1 MISNIES
8 YTLSSYYCKRLCL
21 PHTVEEETGLIN
33 KLLAELCL
41 ITGNDFDKTST
52 FITALLKDH
61 YESTCDYETQ
71 SRYCKTYI
79 LGKSES
85 FQGVSGI
92 VDCTPLVFN
101 YKGTKKID
109 IYKFNTLIFSALDN
123 ILLPQINVQFDYW
136 LSNLFCHFLDFT
148 DYY

>member
-71 SRYCKTYI
+71 SRFCKTYI

-101 YKGTKKID
+101 YKGTKKNDID
-109 IYKFNTLIFSALDN
+109 KFNTLIFSALDN
-123 ILLPQINVQFDYW
+123 ILLP
-136 LSNLFCHFLDFT
+136 
-148 DYY
+148 

>member
-41 ITGNDFDKTST
+41 ITGNDYDKTST

-71 SRYCKTYI
+71 SRFCKTYI

-92 VDCTPLVFN
+92 VDCTPLVSTIKVRKN
-101 YKGTKKID
+101 WYR
-109 IYKFNTLIFSALDN
+109 
-123 ILLPQINVQFDYW
+123 QI
-136 LSNLFCHFLDFT
+136 
-148 DYY
+148 